1 VGYAENFSIVEA
13 LMPMFQLHGPG
24 SDKGGD
30 NPEAGPPPD
39 IAIIKAVVTSNGK
52 SIQQAVSLLEV
63 RRG

>member
-1 VGYAENFSIVEA
+1 
-13 LMPMFQLHGPG
+13 MPMFQLHGPG